1 MKRIICA
8 VIAAL
13 MLMGCACADG
23 VSTKK
28 WQHEAGWTAFSLAM
42 NQEGLDKEWEKA
54 AEAFGERMGLKG
66 LEPAQLKT
74 MMLKGYSMENG
85 VDELSV
91 EGKRFTGRAA
101 DGTEVFS
108 HKYTWVETLKEK
120 NIMGGTKVHVFRT
133 KEKNA
138 GNYQWLL
145 LTEPVKTEGED
156 AAYTTFNLF
165 CTGKKDYRQLF
176 KKGKSGSVA
185 IPCAMIEKDTGMEG
199 LAYAIE
205 KLFASSAVIGK

>member
-1 MKRIICA
+1 MKRIVCA
-8 VIAAL
+8 VIAM
-13 MLMGCACADG
+13 MLLSGCAGAEG

-42 NQEGLDKEWEKA
+42 NQEGLDEKWEKA
-54 AEAFGERMGLKG
+54 AEAFGKRMGMKD
-66 LEPAQLKT
+66 LEPEQLKT
-74 MMLKGYSMENG
+74 MMLRGYSMENG
-85 VDELSV
+85 VDELYV
-91 EGKRFTGRAA
+91 EGKQFTGRKA

-108 HKYTWVETLKEK
+108 HKYSWVETLKDK
-120 NIMGGTKVHVFRT
+120 NILGGTKVHVFRT

-156 AAYTTFNLF
+156 AEYTTFNLI
-165 CTGKKDYRQLF
+165 CTGKKDYRKLF
-176 KKGKSGSVA
+176 KKGKTGSVV
-185 IPCAMIEKDTGMEG
+185 IPCAMIEKDTGDEG

-205 KLFASSAVIGK
+205 KLFTSSAVIK